1 MRRSSL
7 SGRRAE
13 LQVLCLVPYPALGP
27 SNRLRIEQYAPL
39 LRTQGIY
46 LTVAPYL
53 DDRAFAI
60 LYRPGHTVTKVFG
73 VARGALRR
81 MTDIRRARRFD
92 LVVIH
97 RESAPIG
104 PPLVERALRRMSIP
118 YVYDF
123 DDAIFLRAIHP
134 SNRAWAWL
142 RRPNVTETT
151 RGAKHVIAGNE
162 YLAQWARR
170 LNERVTVLPTP
181 VDTDRHRPAEA
192 HARGG
197 APVIGW
203 VGSSTTAPYLRII
216 DEPLRRLAERHEFVV
231 RVIGGEYDHP
241 TAQVKRIPY
250 SLADEPAQV
259 QGFDIGVLPEPDDEW
274 TRGKGAFKG
283 MLYMAAAVPV
293 VASTVGVNPEVIGDG
308 GLCVAGD
315 DEWTAALERLLLDA
329 AERRRLG
336 AAGRRRIVER
346 YSLHVQAPRFAA
358 VLRDAIS

>member
-1 MRRSSL
+1 M
-7 SGRRAE
+7 
-13 LQVLCLVPYPALGP
+13 PYPPLGP

-39 LRTQGIY
+39 LRPQGIE
-46 LTVAPYL
+46 LTIAPYL
-53 DDRAFAI
+53 DQRSFAV
-60 LYRPGHTVTKVFG
+60 LYQRGHTLAKAMG
-73 VARGALRR
+73 VARGAARR
-81 MTDIRRARRFD
+81 IRDLRRARGFD

-104 PPLVERALRRMSIP
+104 PPLVERALRRMGIP

-151 RGAKHVIAGNE
+151 RGAEHVIAGNE

-170 LNERVTVLPTP
+170 VNEHVTVLPTP

-192 HARGG
+192 HPRGG
-197 APVIGW
+197 PLVIGW
-203 VGSSTTAPYLRII
+203 VGSSTTAPYLRIL
-216 DEPLRRLAERHEFVV
+216 DEPLRRLAARHDLVV
-231 RVIGGEYDHP
+231 RVIGGGYDHP
-241 TAQVKRIPY
+241 TARVERIPY

-293 VASTVGVNPEVIGDG
+293 VASPVGVNPDVIGDG

-315 DEWTAALERLLLDA
+315 AEWTAALERLLLDA
-329 AERRRLG
+329 GERRRLG
-336 AAGRRRIVER
+336 DAGRRRIVER

-358 VLRDAIS
+358 VLRDAVS